1 MLQTPMRQGVFL
13 ALLAYALWGL
23 TPLYFKLLASVPAAE
38 IMGQRVIWSCVFAS
52 ALVVLLRRGSA
63 LLELARQPRR
73 LLYMLGSAV
82 LIGTNW
88 LVFIWAINN
97 NRMLDAS
104 LGYYINPLVNV
115 LLGMLFLGERLRR
128 LQWLAVVLAAAGVA
142 VELLQLGRLPWVAMV
157 LALSFAFY
165 GLLRK
170 KVALDSLSGMW
181 VETALLVPPL
191 LIYLF
196 MFTDAQTTR
205 PEVYTGPLG
214 WLLIAAGPITMVPL
228 MCFAAAATRIPLSML
243 GFFQYIAPSLV
254 FVQAVTL
261 FGEPLAVERMV
272 AFAFIWTGLL
282 AYSLD
287 AWRAHRLGRLNGTRV

>member
-1 MLQTPMRQGVFL
+1 MLYTPLRQGVFL
-13 ALLAYALWGL
+13 ALLAYALWGM

-52 ALVVLLRRGSA
+52 VLILLLRRGHA
-63 LLELARQPRR
+63 LRELARQPRR
-73 LLYMLGSAV
+73 LLYMLGSAL

-97 NRMLDAS
+97 DHMLDAS

-128 LQWLAVVLAAAGVA
+128 LQWLAVALAAAGVA
-142 VELLQLGRLPWVAMV
+142 VELFQLGRLPWVAMV
-157 LALSFAFY
+157 LALSFGFY

-181 VETALLVPPL
+181 IETALLVPPL
-191 LIYLF
+191 LLYLLF
-196 MFTDAQTTR
+196 FTDAQTTDIEIYR
-205 PEVYTGPLG
+205 GPLG
-214 WLLIAAGPITMVPL
+214 WLLIAAGPITMIPL

-254 FVQAVTL
+254 FLQAVTL
-261 FGEPLAVERMV
+261 FGEPLTLERSL
-272 AFAFIWTGLL
+272 AFACIWAGLL
-282 AYSLD
+282 AYSYD
-287 AWRAHRLGRLNGTRV
+287 AWRAHRLGRLSRATA